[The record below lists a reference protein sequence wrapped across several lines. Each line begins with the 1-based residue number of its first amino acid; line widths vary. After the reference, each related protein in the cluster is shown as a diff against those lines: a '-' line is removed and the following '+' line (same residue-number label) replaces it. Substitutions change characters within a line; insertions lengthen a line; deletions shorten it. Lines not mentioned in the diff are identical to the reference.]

1 MRACT
6 ALLVV
11 TLVSGCSGGTTSAPP
26 AETNDRE
33 EKLVLTAEEA
43 RQALIEMVENDE
55 RGSFLELLL
64 PTLRTDKVEIKDKGT
79 ATLGRWRCDL
89 AKRTF
94 HTSIRFPRA
103 TRHQFNQWSGVF
115 TQSSDGKWKA
125 KVTKSRSDDGPI
137 FDEKGEDRRE

>member
-11 TLVSGCSGGTTSAPP
+11 TLVSGCSGGTPSAPP

-64 PTLRTDKVEIKDKGT
+64 PTLPTFRGT
-79 ATLGRWRCDL
+79 AAAISVELSGHSGGGSSESVGGRVN
-89 AKRTF
+89 A
-94 HTSIRFPRA
+94 
-103 TRHQFNQWSGVF
+103 
-115 TQSSDGKWKA
+115 
-125 KVTKSRSDDGPI
+125 
-137 FDEKGEDRRE
+137 